1 MSRKLMYVVALAC
14 ALTLCGC
21 GCKTPECEMAAAAS
35 QGVGE
40 VTQSFASTAGV
51 PVMVLEER
59 HNSRLGQLQHAVTLV
74 RLHDKYGLKDIVLE
88 GYLKERPD
96 LNTEWFTKAVGAK
109 TPEAR
114 ARVAV
119 QFLKEGDISAA
130 EFMKLVYTDVTL
142 HQAEYSE
149 NYNVEPPES
158 FPQEEYLT
166 KISQVDSSWAEEKG
180 KPYQS
185 DEAFM
190 NMSGEEKLQSAKEIK
205 QYAEAHGISV
215 SPETKRAM
223 EQFINFFE
231 KRFASNGT
239 MSEAATGINAGS
251 AKAVAINI
259 GADHTGSI
267 CQIFKNANRPYAVV
281 RPLYAS
287 GNPEHGDL
295 TDSMY
300 DRKNKGLPV
309 FARGLSSI
317 ILQEFPK
324 VTRTVKKP
332 EPVLAE
338 DWFGAEAEL
347 YSFVDTL
354 AGGILGPP
362 NPPGPPNGGKPPFG
376 FSDDDFNGK
385 WMSITLANIE
395 YLAGQDDR
403 KRAIL
408 IPVVFKP
415 SGHTVWVGAILKRG
429 EEKGQET
436 VEAIVTH
443 ALQGV
448 QGESSTSE
456 QAEDQSGRVQMS
468 VTTFAVVG
476 KDKGSVKQ
484 TVLSES

>member
-1 MSRKLMYVVALAC
+1 MSRKLVYTIALAC

-21 GCKTPECEMAAAAS
+21 GCKTPECEIAADAS

-51 PVMVLEER
+51 PVVVLEER
-59 HNSRLGQLQHAVTLV
+59 HNSRVGQLQHAVTLV
-74 RLHDKYGLKDIVLE
+74 RLHDKYGLRDIVLE

-96 LNTEWFTKAVGAK
+96 INTEWFTKAVGAK

-119 QFLKEGDISAA
+119 QFLKQGDISAA
-130 EFMKLVYTDVTL
+130 EFMKIVYTDVTL
-142 HQAEYSE
+142 RQAEYSE
-149 NYNVEPPES
+149 EYNVEPPDS
-158 FPQEEYLT
+158 FPHDEYLT
-166 KISQVDSSWAEEKG
+166 AIAAVDRSWAEEKAE
-180 KPYQS
+180 PYQS
-185 DEAFM
+185 
-190 NMSGEEKLQSAKEIK
+190 EEKFMSLSGDEKLKSAKEIK
-205 QYAEAHGISV
+205 QYAEDHRIYV
-215 SPETKRAM
+215 SPGAKRAM

-231 KRFASNGT
+231 KRIGSNKT
-239 MSEAATGINAGS
+239 ISEAVASVNSGA
-251 AKAVAINI
+251 AKAVAVNI
-259 GADHTGSI
+259 GADHTHNIG
-267 CQIFKNANRPYAVV
+267 QIFKNANRPYAVV
-281 RPLYAS
+281 KPLYTS
-287 GNPEHGDL
+287 GNLDQGDL

-309 FARGLSSI
+309 FSRGLSAL
-317 ILQEFPK
+317 ILEEFPK
-324 VTRTVKKP
+324 SIQKAKKP

-347 YSFVDTL
+347 HGFVDTL

-385 WMSITLANIE
+385 WMSITLASVE
-395 YLAGQDDR
+395 YLADQDDR
-403 KRAIL
+403 RGAIL

-415 SGHTVWVGAILKRG
+415 SGHTVWVGATLKRG

-443 ALQGV
+443 ALQSV

-476 KDKGSVKQ
+476 KDKGAVKRA
-484 TVLSES
+484 VLSET